1 MLPHQD
7 EHGPAAVTLIDGVAA
22 ATATRSL
29 AMTSRSERYYTA
41 IELTPTSYI
50 VLGLVEQ
57 LGEASPYDLKQAV
70 MRSVGNFWK
79 VPHSQIYREAERLK
93 VAGHLDCRR
102 EETAGGRPRKVYSL
116 AERGKRELSR
126 WKEQPPQE
134 LPELRDPGL
143 LKLFFGADPGPLA
156 EARREAH
163 QRKLEEYEARKRENP
178 GRGPQGPWLSLDA
191 GIGHEREW
199 VRFWSAIARGRRP

>member
-1 MLPHQD
+1 MHIGLN
-7 EHGPAAVTLIDGVAA
+7 G
-22 ATATRSL
+22 
-29 AMTSRSERYYTA
+29 TSQSEKYHMA

-102 EETAGGRPRKVYSL
+102 EETPGGRPRKVYSL

-143 LKLFFGADPGPLA
+143 LKLFFGADPRPLA

-163 QRKLEEYEARKRENP
+163 GRKLEEYESRRKLD
-178 GRGPQGPWLSLDA
+178 RGKEPRGVWLALDA

-199 VRFWSAIARGRRP
+199 VRFWSEIARGREP